1 MMLIANYIGR
11 QLGRREYLP
20 RLRRHTHMHT
30 SVKGATGKSG
40 VTVATS
46 ILRSPWPAPEV
57 PDVGL
62 AEFVLRRAGELGDK
76 PALIDA
82 PSGRT
87 LTYRQLEES
96 VRRAAAGLAARG
108 FNAGDVLALHAPNLP
123 EYAVVALAVA
133 ARGGAVTTANPLYT
147 ADELARQ
154 LTDSGASLLVTVPP
168 FLDTARAAA
177 QSAGVDDV
185 LVLGTA
191 PEATSFASILDPDG
205 ADPSSTHVDPDAVVA
220 LLYSSGTTGLPK
232 GVELTHRSVITNILQ
247 VQETLALDEQDT
259 VVAVA
264 PFFHTLGFTIL
275 LCQPLAHGST
285 VVSLPRFELEGF
297 LGAIQSHRATASIVV
312 PPIALALARH
322 PMVEN
327 YDLSSL
333 RFLGCGAAPL
343 SAELEQECADRLG
356 CPVQQG
362 YGMTESTAGIA
373 ISSMV
378 EPERNRR
385 GQAGVLLPGI
395 EARVVDPGSGADRG
409 SEGTGELWLRGPQLM
424 RGYRNQPEA
433 TAATIDADGWL
444 HSGDIGRIDREGRVF
459 VTDRLKELIKYKG
472 FQVAPAELEG
482 LIETHVAVA
491 DVAVVGAPD
500 EEAGE
505 IPVAFIVA
513 RDEITDAE
521 LLAWVAERVA
531 PHKRIRRVERVGV
544 IPRSPSG
551 KILRRELRT
560 SL

>member
-1 MMLIANYIGR
+1 M
-11 QLGRREYLP
+11 
-20 RLRRHTHMHT
+20 HMPT
-30 SVKGATGKSG
+30 E
-40 VTVATS
+40 TVAAS
-46 ILRSPWPAPEV
+46 ILPSPWPAPV
-57 PDVGL
+57 LPDVGL
-62 AEFVLRRAGELGDK
+62 TEFVLRRAAELGDK
-76 PALIDA
+76 PALVDA

-87 LTYRQLEES
+87 VTYRQLADS
-96 VRRAAAGLAARG
+96 VGRAAAGLAARG

-123 EYAVVALAVA
+123 EYPVAALAVA

-154 LTDSGASLLVTVPP
+154 LSDSGARLLVTVPP
-168 FLDTARAAA
+168 FLETARAAA
-177 QSAGVDDV
+177 RSAGVDDV

-191 PEATSFASILDPDG
+191 PGATSFASLLESDG
-205 ADPSSTHVDPDAVVA
+205 AGLPSSPVDPDSVVA

-232 GVELTHRSVITNILQ
+232 GVELTHRAVITNIMQ
-247 VQETLALDEQDT
+247 VQQTLALDEKDT
-259 VVAVA
+259 VMAVA

-297 LGAIQSHRATASIVV
+297 LHAIQTHRATASIVV

-322 PMVEN
+322 PAVKE

-356 CPVQQG
+356 CVVQQG
-362 YGMTESTAGIA
+362 YGMTEATAGIA

-378 EPERNRR
+378 EPHRNRR
-385 GQAGVLLPGI
+385 GQAGVLLPGM
-395 EARVVDPGSGADRG
+395 EARVVDPDTGADRG
-409 SEGTGELWLRGPQLM
+409 SGGTGELWIRGPQLM

-444 HSGDIGRIDREGRVF
+444 HTGDIGRVDAEGRLF

-482 LIETHVAVA
+482 LIETHAAVA

-500 EEAGE
+500 GEAGE
-505 IPVAFIVA
+505 IPAAFIVA
-513 RDEITDAE
+513 REEISEAE
-521 LLAWVAERVA
+521 LMAWVAERVA
-531 PHKRIRRVERVGV
+531 PHKRIRRVERVDA

-551 KILRRELRT
+551 KILRRQLRA
-560 SL
+560 LL